1 MVDDVLDR
9 VGELIFPADFYILD
23 MEEGFSD
30 GSAPIILGRP
40 FLNTART
47 KIDVHAGTL
56 SMEFDDI
63 VVRFNIL
70 DAMKHPS
77 EGHSVFHVDIIDDV
91 VDGLISDFHSLHAL
105 NYSSVSELS
114 EFACIDVLDSNF
126 DSNFDSDFDSDD
138 AEYDVDNV
146 ESTEFDSLDVVPID
160 FDVIQS
166 DCTNHVA

>member
-1 MVDDVLDR
+1 MVDDVLVR

-23 MEEGFSD
+23 MEEGFSH

-40 FLNTART
+40 FLKTART

-77 EGHSVFHVDIIDDV
+77 KDYSVFHVDIIDDV

-105 NYSSVSELS
+105 KHSFVFELS
-114 EFACIDVLDSNF
+114 EFACIDIL
-126 DSNFDSDFDSDD
+126 DSDFDD

-146 ESTEFDSLDVVPID
+146 EFTEFDSLDVVPYD